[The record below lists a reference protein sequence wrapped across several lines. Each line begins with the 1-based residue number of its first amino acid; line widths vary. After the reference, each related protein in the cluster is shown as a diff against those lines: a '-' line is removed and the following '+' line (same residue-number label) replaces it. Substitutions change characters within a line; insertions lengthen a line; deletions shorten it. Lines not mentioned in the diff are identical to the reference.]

1 MMKNIKGNK
10 MKKVYNWMASIG
22 KSFLIVD
29 VLVVIAIVF
38 QSFSTKGKV
47 DYGDRCYVL
56 EDFSALDNYEKDG
69 IELLNSSLKCNMYV
83 MNYKSQLDS
92 KGDLLFLSDLSKI
105 LFDNSIKA
113 DISVSIVSINHQI
126 IASIVDYKVNYVE
139 TKI

>member
-1 MMKNIKGNK
+1 MIKNIKGNK

-56 EDFSALDNYEKDG
+56 EDFSVLDNYEKDG

-92 KGDLLFLSDLSKI
+92 TGDLLFLSDLSKI

-126 IASIVDYKVNYVE
+126 IASIVDYKVSYVE
-139 TKI
+139 TQI

>member
-10 MKKVYNWMASIG
+10 MKKVYHWMASIG

-126 IASIVDYKVNYVE
+126 IASIVDYKVSYVE
-139 TKI
+139 TQI

>member
-1 MMKNIKGNK
+1 
-10 MKKVYNWMASIG
+10 MKKVYHWMASIG

-105 LFDNSIKA
+105 LLDNSIKA

-126 IASIVDYKVNYVE
+126 IASIVDYKVSYVE
-139 TKI
+139 TQI